1 MFDSLT
7 AAALADQLTR
17 DVEPGRVQ
25 NVGLISRQAIWLEI
39 YARGRR
45 KYLIASAESQSAS
58 VYLTANEPVSDR
70 QLVTPLLLLLRK
82 YVRGSRLVSIQQP
95 PLERHLT
102 LTFGM
107 KLVPDHPTPVQ
118 EPIAIQRED
127 DDDDED
133 ESDDDIVFT
142 HLHLEIMGR
151 HSNLILVSDDGLIME
166 SAKRVSLEMSRVR
179 PISPKRPYVPP
190 PVQDK
195 ADPRRATE
203 AELSALLSSNH
214 PDKNFH
220 RVLTGHFRGL
230 SPQIAREAIARST
243 GADGSVSAADLS
255 RELRFLFEPLL
266 TDTWEPT
273 VYRDSDGI
281 AVAYAPVPL
290 QSLAVDL
297 TAEPAA
303 SISAAIE
310 IIDGSTTPATEA
322 GKHAIRTQRLTASIR
337 DSLERLDARARSL
350 EGEVTRHENRDQ
362 LRQWGELIFGYMWQ
376 IKPGDRELVVDEVRI
391 PLDPSLSP
399 SEQAR
404 DYMDRYQHAKSSDTQ
419 ISNAREELENRRQ
432 YLGQLLTLAS
442 QARSIQDVEELEQE
456 WHASQPEQ
464 SRGKSPRRSTGKKRT
479 LPTEVVRDQPIY
491 IGHSGAENDR
501 VTFDIGGP
509 DDTWLHARGVP
520 GSHVIVKWTPGV
532 RDNDEVIL
540 RAAELAA
547 FFSQSRESG
556 RVEVDITERRH
567 VRKIKGGGPGMVTY
581 RNERTVSVAPVGPR

>member
-7 AAALADQLTR
+7 AASLADQLTR
-17 DVEPGRVQ
+17 EIEPGRVQ

-39 YARGRR
+39 YAKGRR

-82 YVRGSRLVSIQQP
+82 YVRGSRLVGIQQP

-107 KLVPDHPTPVQ
+107 KLVPDNAVPVPEPGGGPTDVD
-118 EPIAIQRED
+118 ED
-127 DDDDED
+127 DDE
-133 ESDDDIVFT
+133 ESDEDIVFT

-166 SAKRVSLEMSRVR
+166 SAKRVSIEMSRVR
-179 PISPKRPYVPP
+179 PIAPKRPYVPP

-203 AELSALLSSNH
+203 AELATLLSSNR

-230 SPQIAREAIARST
+230 SPQIAREALARST
-243 GADGSVSAADLS
+243 AADASVNALDLA
-255 RELRFLFEPLL
+255 RALRFLFEPLL

-273 VYRDSDGI
+273 VFRDDDGI
-281 AVAYAPVPL
+281 AVAFSPIPL
-290 QSLAVDL
+290 QSLADHLV
-297 TAEPAA
+297 AEPVE
-303 SISAAIE
+303 SISTAIE

-322 GKHAIRTQRLTASIR
+322 GKHAIRTQRLTATIR
-337 DSLERLDARARSL
+337 DALDRLDARSRSL
-350 EGEVTRHENRDQ
+350 EEEVNRHQNREQ
-362 LRQWGELIFGYMWQ
+362 LREWGELLFGYMWQ
-376 IKPGDRELVVDEVRI
+376 IKPGDTELVVEDVRI
-391 PLDPSLSP
+391 PLSLSMTP

-404 DYMDRYQHAKSSDTQ
+404 DYMDQYQHAKSSDNQ
-419 ISNAREELENRRQ
+419 ISSAREEVEARRL
-432 YLGQLLTLAS
+432 YLGQLLTLTS
-442 QARSIQDVEELEQE
+442 QARSIQDIEELEQE
-456 WHASQPEQ
+456 WHSSQPEQ

-479 LPTEVVRDQPIY
+479 LPTEVIRDQPVY

-532 RDNDEVIL
+532 RDDNEVIQ

-556 RVEVDITERRH
+556 RVEVDITDRKH

-581 RNERTVSVAPVGPR
+581 RNERTVSVTPQGPR